1 MINVTQKTFERNK
14 IMSLFFSILVVSMHV
29 SNLERYQVYSFPG
42 FTASAVIAV
51 ETFLSSFLAN
61 AAVPFFF
68 FSSGFLFFRTKL
80 SPMEAAIKTRQR
92 LASLGIPYLLWNMIF
107 YAYFLVLT
115 RLPIISDAM
124 NMGTVPFSINELFE
138 SVLFYKYNYVFWFVF
153 QLLIYFCLSPLLA
166 IVLRKKWSTIL
177 IGFFI
182 FVLANFTNQVF
193 FLRIDG
199 LLYFFSGACTV
210 NYVSEC
216 SMVVRILKN
225 KWITIFLGIG
235 AFCMYSFA
243 MPYLGRMISLLY
255 PFIIM
260 WVAYI
265 FLPQRIRALHGLEN
279 ATFFLYAF
287 HTLIIEIY
295 KKVLYLLLPH
305 TPVVALL
312 AYVGVLVAT
321 LFTTEI
327 VVRFMIRFTPHLYA
341 MLVGNRGRKVC

>member
-1 MINVTQKTFERNK
+1 
-14 IMSLFFSILVVSMHV
+14 
-29 SNLERYQVYSFPG
+29 
-42 FTASAVIAV
+42 
-51 ETFLSSFLAN
+51 
-61 AAVPFFF
+61 
-68 FSSGFLFFRTKL
+68 
-80 SPMEAAIKTRQR
+80 
-92 LASLGIPYLLWNMIF
+92 
-107 YAYFLVLT
+107 
-115 RLPIISDAM
+115 
-124 NMGTVPFSINELFE
+124 
-138 SVLFYKYNYVFWFVF
+138 
-153 QLLIYFCLSPLLA
+153 
-166 IVLRKKWSTIL
+166 
-177 IGFFI
+177 
-182 FVLANFTNQVF
+182 
-193 FLRIDG
+193 
-199 LLYFFSGACTV
+199 
-210 NYVSEC
+210 
-216 SMVVRILKN
+216 
-225 KWITIFLGIG
+225 
-235 AFCMYSFA
+235 MYSFA